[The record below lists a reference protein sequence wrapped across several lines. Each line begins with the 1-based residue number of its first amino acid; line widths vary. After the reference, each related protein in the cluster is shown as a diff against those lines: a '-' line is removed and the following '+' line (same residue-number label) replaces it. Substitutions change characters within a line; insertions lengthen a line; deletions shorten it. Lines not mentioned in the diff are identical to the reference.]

1 MSKYI
6 HHLCDMLVELV
17 EAYDVRSGAAL
28 GAAAVVSVTLRNAAG
43 EAVEGAD
50 GLAAPHKAGTSGTYQ
65 AIIPRTVELIDGDT
79 YYIELTVVSADGTA
93 HGFYRWPVVATY
105 QGV

>member
-17 EAYDVRSGAAL
+17 EAYDVRSGATL
-28 GAAAVVSVTLRNAAG
+28 GDKAVVAVTLRNAAG

-50 GLAAPHKAGTSGTYQ
+50 SLAAPHKAGTSGTYQ
-65 AIIPRTVELIDGDT
+65 AVIPHTVKLIDGDT

-93 HGFYRWPVVATY
+93 YGFYRWPVVATY
-105 QGV
+105 QGA